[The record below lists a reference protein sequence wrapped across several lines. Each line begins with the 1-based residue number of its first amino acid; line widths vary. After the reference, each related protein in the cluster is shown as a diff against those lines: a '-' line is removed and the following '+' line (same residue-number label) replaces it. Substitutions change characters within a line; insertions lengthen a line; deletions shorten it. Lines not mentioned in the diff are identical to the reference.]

1 MGIAF
6 SISVPAERHMVT
18 AGPGESVQPSN
29 FGSIEWAAGTE
40 RRANDR
46 GEGCR

>member
-6 SISVPAERHMVT
+6 SIPVPAERHMVT
-18 AGPGESVQPSN
+18 AGPGESVQPGN